1 MNNVKGI
8 NMNNVKKVLLV
19 LIAGAMTANWVYAAD
34 TNRAL
39 DAWKDFAAQS
49 NNPDHKKWVEEISKP
64 EAIRLAK
71 EWKELRGYD
80 AYDLIDKAD
89 IPADLKPG
97 LKINK
102 DNIAQ
107 YPWLKDFMAPEAYSQ
122 IIASWGNVKEITIV
136 PTNTYYMHKGY
147 LKNTKELKEKGI
159 DIKVNEQGDLV
170 YPDGSLA
177 LLSGPGATSIPFL
190 NPKNGIELNWSYVA
204 HSVNTDT
211 LAMEPIHFR
220 SCTDNSKLDA
230 EYKADLWWWHYHNRE
245 NVGPKGDIPG
255 KEDYI
260 EGGSIFFK
268 EPYDVR
274 GLAGVRQR
282 YAKTGKPDDF
292 KVFIPSLRRTRV
304 MSGSDAQ
311 DPLASGL
318 DITWDDWRAYWGKTD
333 IDNFDY
339 KLVGEAFILS
349 IPETGYVYDSGKLA
363 EDQCNYDS
371 LELELRP
378 VWVLDIVDKTGKYQY
393 SKRRTWVDKEFYYMQ
408 YHTTWD
414 PRGNV
419 YRTWED
425 SRAFRPTEGDAQWRF
440 AIVNNH
446 VSKRTGG
453 FFATP
458 SWEDRETRVSEEM
471 FDVDQ
476 LRDY

>member
-1 MNNVKGI
+1 MIKL
-8 NMNNVKKVLLV
+8 KKLLSV
-19 LIAGAMTANWVYAAD
+19 MIASSMATSAVFAED

-39 DAWKDFAAQS
+39 EAWKGFAEQS
-49 NNPDHKKWVEEISKP
+49 KNPNHKKWVEEISQP

-71 EWKELRGYD
+71 EWKDLRGYD
-80 AYDLIDKAD
+80 AYDLLDKAD
-89 IPADLKPG
+89 IPAELKPG
-97 LKINK
+97 LKITK
-102 DNIAQ
+102 KNIAQ
-107 YPWLKDFMAPEAYSQ
+107 YPWLKDYMTPQAYSQ
-122 IIASWGNVKEITIV
+122 ISAEWGNVKEITIV

-147 LKNTKELKEKGI
+147 LKNTKELKEKNI
-159 DIKVNEQGDLV
+159 QIKVNEKGELV
-170 YPDGSLA
+170 YPDGKFA

-190 NPKNGIELNWSYVA
+190 NPKNGLELNWSYVA

-211 LAMEPIHFR
+211 LALDPLYLR
-220 SCTDNSKLDA
+220 SCNENSKVDT
-230 EYKADLWWWHYHNRE
+230 EYKAKLWWWHYHNRS
-245 NVGPKGDIPG
+245 NVGPMGDIPD
-255 KEDYI
+255 KEEYI
-260 EGGSIFFK
+260 EGGSIFFN
-268 EPYDVR
+268 EPYDIR

-282 YAKTGKPDDF
+282 YAETNKPDDF

-318 DITWDDWRAYWGKTD
+318 DITWDDWGAYWGKTD
-333 IDNFDY
+333 INKFEY

-349 IPETGYVYDSGKLA
+349 TPEVGYVYDSGVLA
-363 EDQCNYDS
+363 EDQCNYAS

-378 VWVLDIVDKTGKYQY
+378 VWILDIIDKTGKYQY

-425 SRAFRPTEGDAQWRF
+425 SRAFRPSVGDAQWRF
-440 AIVNNH
+440 TIVNNH
-446 VSKRTGG
+446 ISKRTGG
-453 FFATP
+453 FIAEP
-458 SWEDRETRVSEEM
+458 NWEDRDTEISEEM

-476 LRDY
+476 LRDYE